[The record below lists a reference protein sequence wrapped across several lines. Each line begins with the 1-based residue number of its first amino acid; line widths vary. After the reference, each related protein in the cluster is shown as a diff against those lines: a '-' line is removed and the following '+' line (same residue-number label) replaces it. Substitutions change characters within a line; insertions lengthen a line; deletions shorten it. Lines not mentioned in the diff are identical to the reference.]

1 MVFYLLIIVS
11 NSNMLICFTNI
22 KAKKRPLGVV
32 VERSFKILFLNV
44 SNVRMVAF
52 PNHLTG
58 LMEFYQFQRDHVSPT
73 DSTFQ
78 IGF

>member
-11 NSNMLICFTNI
+11 NSNMLICFTDI
-22 KAKKRPLGVV
+22 KAKKDRLGEWSKGVY
-32 VERSFKILFLNV
+32 KILFVKVGNL
-44 SNVRMVAF
+44 RIVACQCPF
-52 PNHLTG
+52 EG
-58 LMEFYQFQRDHVSPT
+58 SQRLIIFTVSPT